1 MSATATVPALDALD
15 ALRASFLESLRV
27 RRYAPATL
35 AQRGQSL
42 GIFFAFLAE
51 HDVAD
56 VREVA
61 REHVRD
67 FAAWLAARSRSTS
80 SGPRGY
86 TDHTRCAHLAAL
98 RAFFA
103 HLERTDSILVNPCAD
118 LVLPRLARRLPRGVL
133 TPAEARRVLDAPDVQ
148 TRTGLRDKAILEVFY
163 STGLRLA
170 ELARLTVF
178 DVDHRNGFVRV
189 NRGKGGKDRIVPIG
203 AKACGFVREYLADIR
218 AEWSKENR
226 DERALWLSSKR
237 PHGPLKMQMIEVMV
251 KHHGRAAGVRV
262 TPHVWRHTCATHLVA
277 NGANLAAVQRQLGHK
292 SLRTTQLYTRVA
304 VPDLVAMH
312 AKAHPRSRAARRTK
326 PQPATP

>member
-1 MSATATVPALDALD
+1 MSAALD
-15 ALRASFLESLRV
+15 ALRAAFVESLRV

-35 AQRGQSL
+35 ATRAQSL
-42 GIFFAFLAE
+42 AVFFSFLAE
-51 HDVAD
+51 RAVAD
-56 VREVA
+56 VREVT
-61 REHVRD
+61 REHIRG
-67 FAAWLAARSRSTS
+67 FAAWLAAKT
-80 SGPRGY
+80 Y

-98 RAFFA
+98 RAFFT
-103 HLERTDSILVNPCAD
+103 HLERIDAILVNPCAD

-178 DVDHRNGFVRV
+178 DLDHRNGFVRV

-203 AKACGFVREYLADIR
+203 AKACGYVREYLAQVR
-218 AEWSKENR
+218 LEWSKANR

-304 VPDLVAMH
+304 IPDLIAMH
-312 AKAHPRSRAARRTK
+312 AKAHPRSRSARRTHRRQTK
-326 PQPATP
+326 P

>member
-1 MSATATVPALDALD
+1 VTATVPAAVAPALD
-15 ALRASFLESLRV
+15 ALRAAFLESLRV

-35 AQRGQSL
+35 ATRAQSL
-42 GIFFAFLAE
+42 AVFFAFLAE
-51 HDVAD
+51 RHVAD
-56 VREVA
+56 VREVT
-61 REHVRD
+61 REHVRG
-67 FAAWLAARSRSTS
+67 FAAWLAAKS
-80 SGPRGY
+80 Y

-103 HLERTDSILVNPCAD
+103 HPERTDAILVNPCAD
-118 LVLPRLARRLPRGVL
+118 LVLPRIHKRLPRGVL
-133 TPAEARRVLDAPDVQ
+133 TREEARRVLDAPDVQ

-178 DVDHRNGFVRV
+178 DLDHRNGFVRV

-203 AKACGFVREYLADIR
+203 AKACGFVREYLAQAR
-218 AEWSKENR
+218 LEWSKANP
-226 DERALWLSSKR
+226 DERALWLSGKR
-237 PHGPLKMQMIEVMV
+237 PHGPLKPQMIEVMV
-251 KHHGRAAGVRV
+251 KHCGRAAGVRV

-312 AKAHPRSRAARRTK
+312 AKAHPRSRSARRTK
-326 PQPATP
+326 PAAP

>member
-1 MSATATVPALDALD
+1 MSAATTAALAPAPD
-15 ALRASFLESLRV
+15 ALRVAFLEALRV

-35 AQRGQSL
+35 TQRGQSL

-51 HDVAD
+51 RGVAD
-56 VREVA
+56 VREVT
-61 REHVRD
+61 REHVRG
-67 FAAWLAARSRSTS
+67 FAAWLAGKSYA
-80 SGPRGY
+80 
-86 TDHTRCAHLAAL
+86 DHTRCAHLAAL

-103 HLERTDSILVNPCAD
+103 HLERIDAILVNPCVD

-133 TPAEARRVLDAPDVQ
+133 TREEARRVLDAPDVQ

-170 ELARLTVF
+170 ELARLSVF
-178 DVDHRNGFVRV
+178 DLDHRNGFVRV

-203 AKACGFVREYLADIR
+203 AKACGFVREYLAQVR
-218 AEWSKENR
+218 LEWSRENR

-237 PHGPLKMQMIEVMV
+237 PHGALKMQMIEVMV

-262 TPHVWRHTCATHLVA
+262 TPHIWRHTCATHLVA
-277 NGANLAAVQRQLGHK
+277 NGANLAAVQRQLGHR

-304 VPDLVAMH
+304 IPDLVAMH
-312 AKAHPRSRAARRTK
+312 AKAHPRARSARRTRT
-326 PQPATP
+326 TPPTK

>member
-1 MSATATVPALDALD
+1 MSAAKASTIGAVAPELD
-15 ALRASFLESLRV
+15 ALRAGFLESLRV

-35 AQRGQSL
+35 TQRAQSL
-42 GIFFAFLAE
+42 GILFAFLAE
-51 HDVAD
+51 RGVAD
-56 VREVA
+56 VREVT
-61 REHVRD
+61 REHVRG
-67 FAAWLAARSRSTS
+67 FAAWLAARTYADR
-80 SGPRGY
+80 
-86 TDHTRCAHLAAL
+86 TRCTHLSAL

-103 HLERTDSILVNPCAD
+103 HLEKIDAILVNPCAD

-133 TPAEARRVLDAPDVQ
+133 TREEARRVLDAPDVQ

-178 DVDHRNGFVRV
+178 DLDHRNGFVRV

-203 AKACGFVREYLADIR
+203 AKACGYVREYLADVR
-218 AEWSKENR
+218 AAWSQDNR

-237 PHGPLKMQMIEVMV
+237 PHGPLKFQIIEVMV
-251 KHHGRAAGVRV
+251 KRYGRAAGVRV

-312 AKAHPRSRAARRTK
+312 ARAHPRSRSARRTK
-326 PQPATP
+326 PQPLAP

>member
-1 MSATATVPALDALD
+1 MSAAATRAVPAGLD

-35 AQRGQSL
+35 TQRGQSL

-51 HDVAD
+51 RRVGD
-56 VREVA
+56 VREVT
-61 REHVRD
+61 REHVRG
-67 FAAWLAARSRSTS
+67 FAAWLAGKS
-80 SGPRGY
+80 Y

-103 HLERTDSILVNPCAD
+103 HLERIDAILVNPCAD
-118 LVLPRLARRLPRGVL
+118 LVLPRIHKRLPRGVL
-133 TPAEARRVLDAPDVQ
+133 SREEARRVLDAPDVQ

-178 DVDHRNGFVRV
+178 DLDHRNGFVRV

-203 AKACGFVREYLADIR
+203 AKACGFVREYLAQVR
-218 AEWSKENR
+218 AVWSQDNR
-226 DERALWLSSKR
+226 DERALWLSSQR
-237 PHGPLKMQMIEVMV
+237 PHGPLKPQMIEVMV
-251 KHHGRAAGVRV
+251 KQCGRAVGVRV

-292 SLRTTQLYTRVA
+292 SLRTTQIYTRVA
-304 VPDLVAMH
+304 IPDLVTMH
-312 AKAHPRSRAARRTK
+312 AKAHPRSRSARRSK
-326 PQPATP
+326 PQPATK